1 MKKGTKLVALLLG
14 LALVAPACSPAN
26 NPSKSSQDPG
36 TSSEAPAFHEPAV
49 QCPFSVQCCQVVK
62 YALSKGIQTKI
73 NEDIVDFCNVKNQKE
88 WEKIIHYL
96 CSGGCASSLKAKFK
110 FKGN

>member
-1 MKKGTKLVALLLG
+1 MFCVSKKVQGINKMTRIFKI
-14 LALVAPACSPAN
+14 N
-26 NPSKSSQDPG
+26 NKDVF
-36 TSSEAPAFHEPAV
+36 TV
-49 QCPFSVQCCQVVK
+49 QCPFSMQCCQVVK

-96 CSGGCASSLKAKFK
+96 CSGGCASLLKAKFK